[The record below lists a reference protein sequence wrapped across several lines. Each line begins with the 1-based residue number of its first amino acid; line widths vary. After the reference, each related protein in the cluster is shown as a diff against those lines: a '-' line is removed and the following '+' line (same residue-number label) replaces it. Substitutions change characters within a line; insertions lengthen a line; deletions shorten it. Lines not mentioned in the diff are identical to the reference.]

1 MNKNLILAALLGAAL
16 SAGALLGKA
25 KLDKDA
31 ANKALNEVREEYTPA
46 SEMDPV
52 CLLEQGRPVAYIIL
66 SVDKENATYQ
76 GVHQLMMI
84 QLPLDI
90 PARLLNERKDLVR
103 VPCN

>member
-1 MNKNLILAALLGAAL
+1 MKNLILAALLGAVL

-25 KLDKDA
+25 QLDKTA
-31 ANKALNEVREEYTPA
+31 ANKALNEIRAEYTPE

-52 CLLEQGRPVAYIIL
+52 CLVEQGRPVAYVIL
-66 SVDKENATYQ
+66 SVDKERGIYS
-76 GVHQLMMI
+76 GIHQLMMLQI
-84 QLPLDI
+84 PLDI